1 MIESITLKEAASY
14 DATGVQINDLKKVNF
29 FFGFN
34 GSGKSTIAKYFYNL
48 GLEPNNRVDQFNNCS
63 QNGFDQTNHQILTF
77 DENFTEI
84 NFNKN
89 PTLKGVFS
97 LNETNDVI
105 DRQITKEEILIN
117 FFKEQKEK
125 KNKLIKAIGDDNS
138 KKETS
143 LLESCWTLRNTFSTF
158 TKITIPYSGSKPNHL
173 QKLNQLLVSPLLN
186 VPSIQQLKDK
196 YDLLYEREIS
206 EISIKL
212 NAKLYRKIRI
222 IETNLNN
229 LLQEIIIGNEDV
241 DIAAL
246 VKSINS
252 RSWVETGVKYLEQTD
267 STCPFCQKE
276 TIDEELRKQ
285 FDEFFDETYKG
296 KIEILENLLA
306 QYKEKSNAFLANT
319 LSIQNVYNPNNLV
332 SETYLQLQEL
342 FRINISIIEDKID
355 NANEKK
361 NINSLLDL
369 KPVLSTI
376 IKSIRENNIIF
387 SELDKNRKDLMS
399 DIWLFIADKSKASI
413 EIFTK
418 KEAKYSRIIASAKDL
433 IKNYSS
439 KILVSKGAIELL
451 RNQTINT
458 KEAVDNINLILR
470 NSGFESFEIAEKEV
484 VNNIAQYYLKRPNS
498 TDENPIFKSLSEGE
512 KSFISFLY
520 FYQLCIGTDDI
531 RNNGTKKKIIVIDD
545 PVSSLDSQ
553 ALFVISTLIHNL
565 ILQKGKTPKSDL
577 KLFKNENIAQV
588 FVLTHNLYFYKEVSF
603 NRRPICTDY
612 WHYRVS
618 KTDNKTSIIGQRDK
632 TISDDY
638 SLLWQTIKDL
648 KLNLPQNSSLNV
660 VIANSMRRIIESYV
674 SFLGIGNDSWS
685 AVLNENIEQPE
696 YYIKCSFISTIN
708 DESHKIT
715 ALDGIYFQKISNE
728 QPQVLFNVFK
738 EIFKSI
744 GKEHYEM
751 MMGEEITEAVEA
763 LVHPSLN

>member
-1 MIESITLKEAASY
+1 MIESITLKKVASY

-48 GLEPNNRVDQFNNCS
+48 GLEPSNRVANFNDCS
-63 QNGFDQTNHQILTF
+63 QNGYDQTNHQILTF

-105 DRQITKEEILIN
+105 DRQITREEISIN
-117 FFKEQKEK
+117 LFKEQKEK
-125 KNKLIKAIGDDNS
+125 KDKLIKAIGDDNS

-143 LLESCWTLRNTFSTF
+143 LLESCWSKRAMFSTF
-158 TKITIPYSGSKPNHL
+158 TKITLPYSGSKPNHL
-173 QKLNQLLVSPLLN
+173 QELKKILQNPLAN
-186 VPSIQQLKDK
+186 VPTIEQLSER
-196 YDLLYEREIS
+196 YNILYEREIT
-206 EISIKL
+206 EISNKV
-212 NAKLYRKIRI
+212 NTTLYREVRFVEKRL
-222 IETNLNN
+222 ES

-246 VKSINS
+246 IKSINS
-252 RSWVETGVKYLEQTD
+252 RSWVETGVKFLEQTD
-267 STCPFCQKE
+267 NTCPFCQKE
-276 TIDEELRKQ
+276 TIDEVLRKQ

-306 QYKEKSNAFLANT
+306 LYKEKTDAFLANIS
-319 LSIQNVYNPNNLV
+319 SIQSSYNPNNLV
-332 SETYLQLQEL
+332 SNTYIRLQEL
-342 FRINISIIEDKID
+342 FKINVSIIEDKIE

-361 NINSLLDL
+361 NLTSINTL

-387 SELDKNRKDLMS
+387 SELDKNRKDLMA
-399 DIWLFIADKSKASI
+399 DIWLFMADKSKAVI
-413 EIFTK
+413 ERFNEKEK
-418 KEAKYSRIIASAKDL
+418 KYKRIISLAKDL
-433 IKNYSS
+433 IKNYNS
-439 KILVSKGAIELL
+439 KILVSKDAIELL

-565 ILQKGKTPKSDL
+565 ILQKAKTPKSEL

-603 NRRPICTDY
+603 NKRPMCTDY

-618 KTDNKTSIIGQRDK
+618 KMDNKTSIIGQYNK

-648 KLNLPQNSSLNV
+648 KLNLPQNSSLNI

-685 AVLNENIEQPE
+685 AVLNENKEQPE
-696 YYIKCSFISTIN
+696 YYIKCSFISAIN